1 MNEGVRFSASPKR
14 AAPKEG
20 VVPVEVK
27 AMARQF
33 GIPISELAQADDL
46 WQKLTAL
53 HQADPKSYSELVKE
67 STKQVQAP
75 GAEMSHE
82 AERIVKRMLPER
94 SLTPTAG
101 FVVKCAARCGKAMI
115 NCCAHDAVQPPLDP
129 SGREVD
135 VDLAPESSARGLH
148 IPMVVGRTRPCVVA
162 GRAGHTAEGTA
173 VDVIFHPWVLAR
185 SAADRDFKREVTL
198 LALHW
203 VDKQTEL
210 HLDIRTH
217 KHINSRYKGGTGTS
231 GDIPVPCPIEE
242 NEQQEKATKKKPT
255 PNGSLGGLTATPESL
270 LQRMR
275 DVANSD
281 ADDDGAIRLP
291 EPQKPLVEEVS
302 RSPKVVEIAD
312 GGFDISTTT
321 SSDTKKPAVKKG
333 FLRDTKARLY
343 PKGSDQ
349 GQGEGTFSRFM
360 GKCQV
365 IDTSTM
371 QAPKPEET
379 VKESVLK
386 ATGFKKGFLER
397 DPVFDKLVEEADPE
411 FGAAAAHA
419 REAHGDPDIDETL
432 DQLQA
437 YAEKLH
443 VLNPTYAN
451 FAAKPTDKPTTACTP
466 AASPQA
472 SPSPPNDSTQEK
484 EGAFQ
489 FKAGFFDR
497 KEKPAQDDSNQYEL
511 KTLPADEA
519 GRRRLQLVV
528 RLDDPRAAAD
538 VELDVGAR
546 SVKVRHLASDLKL
559 KVALPSDFIAD
570 PSQAAARFSKK
581 HGHLAVTLLSVAT
594 N

>member
-14 AAPKEG
+14 AGPKEG

-53 HQADPKSYSELVKE
+53 HHSDPKGYGELVKE

-82 AERIVKRMLPER
+82 AERIVEKMLPER
-94 SLTPTAG
+94 SLTPTPG
-101 FVVKCAARCGKAMI
+101 FVVKCGAHSGKAMI

-135 VDLAPESSARGLH
+135 VDIAESSARGLH
-148 IPMVVGRTRPCVVA
+148 IPMVVGKTRPCVVA

-173 VDVIFHPWVLAR
+173 VDVIFNPWVIAR

-210 HLDIRTH
+210 NLDIRTH
-217 KHINSRYKGGTGTS
+217 KHINSRYKGGTGTT
-231 GDIPVPCPIEE
+231 GDTPVPCPIEE
-242 NEQQEKATKKKPT
+242 QLEKASKKKPT
-255 PNGSLGGLTATPESL
+255 QKSSSLGGLTATPESL

-275 DVANSD
+275 DVADSE
-281 ADDDGAIRLP
+281 ADDNGEIRL
-291 EPQKPLVEEVS
+291 PQKPLVEEMS

-312 GGFDISTTT
+312 GGFDIS
-321 SSDTKKPAVKKG
+321 SSNETKKPAVKKG

-349 GQGEGTFSRFM
+349 GQGEGTYSRFM

-371 QAPKPEET
+371 QAPKPEEAA
-379 VKESVLK
+379 KESVPK

-411 FGAAAAHA
+411 LGAAAAHA
-419 REAHGDPDIDETL
+419 RRAQGDPDIDETL

-437 YAEKLH
+437 YADKLH
-443 VLNPTYAN
+443 VLDPTYGN
-451 FAAKPTDKPTTACTP
+451 FAAMPTAKQTAKPEQTTP
-466 AASPQA
+466 A
-472 SPSPPNDSTQEK
+472 SPSPPVNSTQEEP

-497 KEKPAQDDSNQYEL
+497 KDGKTQDDSKQYEL
-511 KTLPADEA
+511 KTLPVDEA

-528 RLDDPRAAAD
+528 RLDDPQAAAD
-538 VELDVGAR
+538 VELDVAAH
-546 SVKVRHLASDLKL
+546 SVKVRHPASNLKL
-559 KVALPSDFIAD
+559 KVALPSDFVAD

-581 HGHLAVTLLSVAT
+581 HGHLAVTLVGHH
-594 N
+594 